1 MLLQIKHWL
10 WFLEFLF
17 CFKIYF
23 CMGAHLSK
31 PWIYLYNVQVMAILK
46 LCLPIFATIFK
57 SWTFGICSRVWKN
70 LAFREKIENVE
81 DGCKYYSVL
90 AESIWAIPQ
99 DFTFTAYKFSAA
111 NLSSK
116 FTSSIQPRS
125 SAIRPICLFSEN
137 GCNPLC
143 FVVGWANLIMLKSHH
158 VLWLC
163 GDTFHYITVWVLF
176 CVFFAVKLT
185 SYQSRIL
192 KQKYQGDEN

>member
-1 MLLQIKHWL
+1 MRDKTRRNPIYPSYRLLKAYIFHILTHFLKNQTLLIVLFFHWSWFFYVMASLIFRLFVNILNVICLYLGQSVWPWTTMWPWYAMGVYNDMGYKRQIKHWL

-81 DGCKYYSVL
+81 DGCKYYSAL

-99 DFTFTAYKFSAA
+99 DFAFTAYKF
-111 NLSSK
+111 
-116 FTSSIQPRS
+116 
-125 SAIRPICLFSEN
+125 
-137 GCNPLC
+137 
-143 FVVGWANLIMLKSHH
+143 
-158 VLWLC
+158 
-163 GDTFHYITVWVLF
+163 
-176 CVFFAVKLT
+176 
-185 SYQSRIL
+185 
-192 KQKYQGDEN
+192 

>member
-1 MLLQIKHWL
+1 MLLKKTLIVIPWIPFPGYFHIL
-10 WFLEFLF
+10 WRKSHEHF

-70 LAFREKIENVE
+70 LALREKIENVE

-99 DFTFTAYKFSAA
+99 DFTFTAYKFSPELLIFLQ
-111 NLSSK
+111 NLLLPSN
-116 FTSSIQPRS
+116 PGH
-125 SAIRPICLFSEN
+125 AIAIAGHQQSVQFICFLEK
-137 GCNPLC
+137 GATPCTLL
-143 FVVGWANLIMLKSHH
+143 WAEKI
-158 VLWLC
+158 
-163 GDTFHYITVWVLF
+163 
-176 CVFFAVKLT
+176 
-185 SYQSRIL
+185 
-192 KQKYQGDEN
+192 